1 MPIAQLIYSYDPMC
15 SWCWGF
21 QPSWKILQQE
31 LSTLIEAGE
40 LSIRPVL
47 GGLARDSDEPMPLE
61 MQEMLQSTWQRI
73 ETMLGTEF
81 NHAYWTDCQPR
92 RSTYP
97 ACRAC
102 LVARDN
108 GLESEITTAI
118 EHAYYLHARNPSDLD
133 TLTDCAVTTG
143 MQADSF
149 ILAMEETKASGRL
162 ETEIREARQMGL
174 NSFPSFAVVLK
185 DRLIPITLDYQNPQ
199 KMAAEIKI
207 ALTNIL

>member
-1 MPIAQLIYSYDPMC
+1 MPTAQLIYCYDPMC

-31 LSTLIEAGE
+31 LSTLIESGE
-40 LSIRPVL
+40 LSIRPLL

-108 GLESEITTAI
+108 GLESELTTAI
-118 EHAYYLHARNPSDLD
+118 EHAYYLQARNPSDLD
-133 TLTDCAVTTG
+133 TLAECADTVG
-143 MQADSF
+143 MHADSF
-149 ILAMEETKASGRL
+149 IAAMEETKASGRL
-162 ETEIREARQMGL
+162 EAEIREARRMGL

-199 KMAAEIKI
+199 KMAAEIKM
-207 ALTNIL
+207 ALTQIT